1 MFVLPQEAGVVQQL
15 APAFTRPTF
24 RRFVTLLVGAII
36 TMGRRTVSHIL
47 WSIPHLTRGHFGGY
61 HRVFSAARW
70 SPWPIARVLAAAV
83 VALVP
88 KDQPVIVDV
97 DDTVARHRGPRV
109 FGVGCY
115 RDACR
120 SSRKQANFTWGHKW
134 VVMAINVRLPR
145 CLRPWALPVLMALS
159 TPKPKPPRTKRKR
172 QPKRPKAS
180 GAQGAA
186 KGGRP
191 VPWSKAKA
199 RRRRRAAGER
209 PPRRHKTPVLLARQ
223 MIATLLHWFPDRRF
237 VLLGDHGFASHDLA
251 WFCHRHRDRVT
262 LVARTRPHMVLYA
275 LPPAPPPP
283 PATTGKGGKGRGRGR
298 RKGSRLP
305 APAATVKAH
314 GAGRRRLARVRWYG
328 NRERD
333 LELLGACG
341 GWYRGRG
348 NGRAAL
354 VPVRWVCTR
363 DPQNPTREDY
373 FYATDPTLTGER
385 IVELF
390 AARWAVEVTFEEA
403 RSHLGFESTRQRCAN
418 SVRRAGPCLMGLFT
432 VVSLIYAELARAG
445 KVRVHGTPCYHK
457 AAPTFGDAL
466 AAVRRLLWEQVILS
480 HAPGGSLVTQLPDAT
495 RDWLLEH
502 LAAAA

>member
-1 MFVLPQEAGVVQQL
+1 MFELPAEAGVIRQL
-15 APAFTRPTF
+15 APSFTRPTYA
-24 RRFVTLLVGAII
+24 RFVTLLVGAIV
-36 TMGRRTVSHIL
+36 TVGRRTVSHIL
-47 WSIPHLTRGHFGGY
+47 WSIPHLARGHFGGY

-70 SPWPIARVLAAAV
+70 SPWPAARVLAAAA

-88 KDQPVIVDV
+88 RDQPVIVDV

-120 SSRKQANFTWGHKW
+120 SSRRRANFTWGHKW
-134 VVMAINVRLPR
+134 VVMAVNVRLPL
-145 CLRPWALPVLMALS
+145 CVRPWALPVLTALS
-159 TPKPKPPRTKRKR
+159 TPAPAERER
-172 QPKRPKAS
+172 QKKGKKKEKA
-180 GAQGAA
+180 
-186 KGGRP
+186 GRP
-191 VPWSKAKA
+191 VPWNRIKA
-199 RRRRRAAGER
+199 RRRTKGKR
-209 PPRRHKTPVLLARQ
+209 PPRRRHKTPVTLARQ
-223 MIATLLHWFPDRRF
+223 MTAALLRWFPDRRF

-262 LVARTRPHMVLYA
+262 LVARTRPRMVLYA
-275 LPPAPPPP
+275 LPPA
-283 PATTGKGGKGRGRGR
+283 ATTGKARGRGR
-298 RKGSRLP
+298 RKGGRLP
-305 APAATVKAH
+305 APGDSVKSAR
-314 GAGRRRLARVRWYG
+314 GCRRRLARVRWYG
-328 NRERD
+328 GRERE
-333 LELLGACG
+333 LELLGGCG

-354 VPVRWVCTR
+354 VPIRWACTR
-363 DPQNPTREDY
+363 DPRAPEREDY
-373 FYATDPTLTGER
+373 FYATDPALTGEQ
-385 IVELF
+385 IVERF

-403 RSHLGFESTRQRCAN
+403 RAHLGFESTRQRCAN

-432 VVSLIYAELARAG
+432 VVGLVYAELAKAG
-445 KVRVHGTPCYHK
+445 RVRVHGTPCYHK
-457 AAPTFGDAL
+457 AAPTFADAL